1 MEFPHGK
8 YGGRVASA
16 AWGRK
21 EIKKYETIW
30 LRERYYSYMTKEE
43 TITAQAAIDRY
54 ADMVYRLAL
63 SQMKN
68 KHDAEDLFQEV
79 FVRLVSNVEKLESWE
94 HVKAWLIRVTINCAK
109 KHFDLYWNKNV
120 DYIEDEERIR
130 GEEAYEPPP
139 DHPVREAVGKL
150 PPKYRMAVH
159 LYYYEELSVAEIA
172 EQTGQKEGTVKSQLH
187 RAREM
192 LKELLEES
200 G

>member
-1 MEFPHGK
+1 
-8 YGGRVASA
+8 
-16 AWGRK
+16 
-21 EIKKYETIW
+21 
-30 LRERYYSYMTKEE
+30 MTKEGQ
-43 TITAQAAIDRY
+43 ITAEAAIDRY

-68 KHDAEDLFQEV
+68 KTDADDLFQEV
-79 FVRLVSNVEKLESWE
+79 FIRLVSNVEKLESWE

-120 DYIEDEERIR
+120 DYIEDEERVR
-130 GEEAYEPPP
+130 GEEVYEPPE
-139 DHPVREAVGKL
+139 DEPVRGAVAKL
-150 PPKYRMAVH
+150 PPKYRLAVH
-159 LYYYEELSVAEIA
+159 LFYYEEFSVAEIA

-192 LKELLEES
+192 LREMLEDS

>member
-1 MEFPHGK
+1 
-8 YGGRVASA
+8 
-16 AWGRK
+16 
-21 EIKKYETIW
+21 
-30 LRERYYSYMTKEE
+30 MTKEE
-43 TITAQAAIDRY
+43 QITAEAAIDRY

-68 KHDAEDLFQEV
+68 RTDADDLFQEV

-120 DYIEDEERIR
+120 DYMEDETLLK
-130 GEEAYEPPP
+130 GEEAYGPPEEY
-139 DHPVREAVGKL
+139 PVRGAVAKL
-150 PPKYRMAVH
+150 PPKYRLAVH
-159 LYYYEELSVAEIA
+159 LFYFEELSVAEIA

-192 LKELLEES
+192 LREMLEDS

>member
-1 MEFPHGK
+1 
-8 YGGRVASA
+8 
-16 AWGRK
+16 
-21 EIKKYETIW
+21 
-30 LRERYYSYMTKEE
+30 MTKEGQ
-43 TITAQAAIDRY
+43 ITAEDAIDRY

-68 KHDAEDLFQEV
+68 KTDADDLFQEV
-79 FVRLVSNVEKLESWE
+79 FIRLVSNVEKLESWE

-120 DYIEDEERIR
+120 DFIEDEERVR
-130 GEEAYEPPP
+130 GEEAYEPPE
-139 DHPVREAVGKL
+139 DEPVREAVAKL
-150 PPKYRMAVH
+150 PPKYRLAVH
-159 LYYYEELSVAEIA
+159 LFYYEEFSVAEIA

-192 LKELLEES
+192 LREMLEDS

>member
-1 MEFPHGK
+1 
-8 YGGRVASA
+8 
-16 AWGRK
+16 
-21 EIKKYETIW
+21 
-30 LRERYYSYMTKEE
+30 MTKEE
-43 TITAQAAIDRY
+43 TITAEAAIDRY

-68 KHDAEDLFQEV
+68 KTDAEDLFQEV

-139 DHPVREAVGKL
+139 EHPVREAVLKL
-150 PPKYRMAVH
+150 PQNIGWRYICIIM
-159 LYYYEELSVAEIA
+159 
-172 EQTGQKEGTVKSQLH
+172 KSFPWQRLQS
-187 RAREM
+187 RPDKRKAR
-192 LKELLEES
+192 
-200 G
+200 

>member
-1 MEFPHGK
+1 
-8 YGGRVASA
+8 
-16 AWGRK
+16 
-21 EIKKYETIW
+21 
-30 LRERYYSYMTKEE
+30 MTKEE
-43 TITAQAAIDRY
+43 QITAEAAVDRY

-68 KHDAEDLFQEV
+68 KVDADDLFQEV
-79 FVRLVSNVEKLESWE
+79 FVRLVSNIEKLESWE

-120 DYIEDEERIR
+120 DYIDDEERVR
-130 GEEAYEPPP
+130 GEGAYEPPSE
-139 DHPVREAVGKL
+139 HPVREAVSKL
-150 PPKYRMAVH
+150 PPMYRTAVH

-192 LKELLEES
+192 LRTSLEES

>member
-1 MEFPHGK
+1 MVMQP
-8 YGGRVASA
+8 GG
-16 AWGRK
+16 GMK
-21 EIKKYETIW
+21 GII
-30 LRERYYSYMTKEE
+30 YMTKEE
-43 TITAQAAIDRY
+43 QITTEAAVDRY

-68 KHDAEDLFQEV
+68 KADADDLFQEV
-79 FVRLVSNVEKLESWE
+79 FVRLVSNIEKLESWE

-130 GEEAYEPPP
+130 GEEVCEAPSEY
-139 DHPVREAVGKL
+139 PVRAAVSKL
-150 PPKYRMAVH
+150 PPRYRLAVH
-159 LYYYEELSVAEIA
+159 LHYFEELSVAEIA

-192 LKELLEES
+192 LKEMLS
-200 G
+200 GSG

>member
-1 MEFPHGK
+1 MGIIS
-8 YGGRVASA
+8 GCAMTAG
-16 AWGRK
+16 
-21 EIKKYETIW
+21 
-30 LRERYYSYMTKEE
+30 SYMTKEE
-43 TITAQAAIDRY
+43 PITAQTAIDRY

-68 KHDAEDLFQEV
+68 RTDADDLFQEV
-79 FVRLVSNVEKLESWE
+79 FVRLVSHVDTLESWE

-139 DHPVREAVGKL
+139 EHPVREAVSKL
-150 PPKYRMAVH
+150 PPKYRLVH
-159 LYYYEELSVAEIA
+159 LYYYEELSIAEIA
-172 EQTGQKEGTVKSQLH
+172 ERTEQKEGTVKSQLH